1 MQVATF
7 DTVEDFWALM
17 NYISEA
23 NNIPVGTDYS
33 LFKVGRTLRL
43 RLRNAWKQII
53 SQVPIENKKYLQKGI
68 FPDWE
73 DVRNARGGR
82 WMVRVCNY
90 F

>member
-1 MQVATF
+1 M
-7 DTVEDFWALM
+7 EDFWALM

-33 LFKVGRTLRL
+33 LFKVG
-43 RLRNAWKQII
+43 KQIL

-90 F
+90 FRWKDIELKFNSNVFLILV